1 MTSTAPHLDVL
12 HAPGVAPALL
22 RRTMGHFAT
31 VGGWAPTAARD
42 PQTTRRAGR
51 LATQVEA
58 ARALLDRAAAVID
71 EIGPWPADGH
81 EAVRGSLAVAQANAF
96 GSEVAL
102 EVASEIIAMGGAG
115 ATDRRIGLDR
125 HWRNARTHSVHD
137 PVDWKYH
144 HVGAHLLSGAL
155 PPNHGQI

>member
-1 MTSTAPHLDVL
+1 MTSTAPHPDVL

-81 EAVRGSLAVAQANAF
+81 EAARGSLAVAQAKAF

-102 EVASEIIAMGGAG
+102 EVASEIFAMGGAG
-115 ATDRRIGLDR
+115 ATDHRVGLDR